1 MIRTEREKKNGRLV
15 DVAQTSGEIVEWRR
29 LQQKN
34 LEQTGL
40 AEWERVNSVQ
50 PSEQL
55 VRTPEP
61 H

>member
-40 AEWERVNSVQ
+40 AERVDSVQ